1 MKYEELAKNLVKYRN
16 KKKLS
21 IEEVSSI
28 LNINVKKLDEYE
40 SGKIKPSYSHL
51 KKLASLY
58 DIQVTKIISEK
69 SLLDSLISKQRLDK
83 IEFVII
89 SVLILLLIF
98 TASYIT
104 DRKSFNNGKDL
115 IYEFKGESKTFIFEE
130 GILVMNDKTRYI
142 ELSDF
147 NVKNNLNLRKLV
159 INIAF
164 NESIWKVDEINSCTN
179 IECKNW
185 LNNISYKE
193 YTYNKAPLHK
203 LEKEDSFVDYK
214 DNFPN
219 DFKVEINYCTDV
231 ECTVEIL
238 DVTAKKINL
247 EEN

>member
-1 MKYEELAKNLVKYRN
+1 MKYEELANNLVKYRN

-21 IEEVSSI
+21 IEEASNK
-28 LNINVKKLDEYE
+28 LNIKTKKLESYE
-40 SGKIKPSYSHL
+40 SGKIKPSMYHI

-58 DIQVTKIISEK
+58 DIQVSKLVDEK
-69 SLLDSLISKQRLDK
+69 KLVDTLISKQRLDK
-83 IEFVII
+83 IEFIII
-89 SVLILLLIF
+89 SLLIILLIF

-104 DRKSFNNGKDL
+104 NRKSFNNGKDL
-115 IYEFKGESKTFIFEE
+115 IYEFKGEGKNFIFEE

-147 NVKNNLNLRKLV
+147 NVKTNLKLRKLV

-164 NESIWKVDEINSCTN
+164 NESIWKVDEINSCTDL
-179 IECKNW
+179 ECKNW

-203 LEKEDSFVDYK
+203 LEKEDSFVEYK

-219 DFKVEINYCTDV
+219 DFKVEINYCTD
-231 ECTVEIL
+231 EYCTVEIL
-238 DVTAKKINL
+238 DVTAKKINIK
-247 EEN
+247 EN